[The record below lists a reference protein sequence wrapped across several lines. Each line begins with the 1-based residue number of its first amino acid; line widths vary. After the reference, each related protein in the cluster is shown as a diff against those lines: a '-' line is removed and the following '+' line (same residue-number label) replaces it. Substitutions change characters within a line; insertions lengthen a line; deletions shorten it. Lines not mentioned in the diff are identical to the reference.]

1 VNLYIPSKA
10 TAKIGEG
17 KISVKQTSD
26 FPWEGEVKFTVTAD
40 QPRDFKLRLRVPHW
54 WANPAFRVNGAA
66 ITPPVTKGYATL
78 DRKWATGDT
87 VEVSLPMTVDRLES
101 NPKVVYNRGKVALR
115 RGAIIYALEETDQ
128 EAPLD
133 RIAIPKGAALRA
145 VYEHALFGGA
155 MQVRGDG
162 VAVDPSAWANK
173 LYQPAPTLKTK
184 PTQIKAVPYAIW
196 GNRGQGKMI
205 VWVDAAP

>member
-1 VNLYIPSKA
+1 VA
-10 TAKIGEG
+10 
-17 KISVKQTSD
+17 
-26 FPWEGEVKFTVTAD
+26 
-40 QPRDFKLRLRVPHW
+40 
-54 WANPAFRVNGAA
+54 
-66 ITPPVTKGYATL
+66 KGYATI

-87 VEVSLPMTVDRLES
+87 IDLSLPMQVERLEA
-101 NPKVVYNRGKVALR
+101 NPKVVYDRGKVALR
-115 RGAIIYALEETDQ
+115 RGAIIFALEETDQ

-162 VAVDPSAWANK
+162 IAIDPGAWANQ
-173 LYQPAPTLKTK
+173 LYQPAPPVKGK

-196 GNRGQGKMI
+196 GNRGQGKMV
-205 VWVDAAP
+205 VWVDSAP